1 MANFNADI
9 HCHPT
14 MKPYGNS
21 FLKNWKTDPSRIN
34 SKNTSDK
41 NSIYFNDPPTPQ
53 DLEIEKL
60 GITRFSQSNLHSLF
74 KGNVRIIFSSLY
86 PIEKGF
92 LVNKIHPGKI
102 TDFILQ
108 YFTGLGPYRIDSV
121 QEVKDYFPDLEAEYN
136 FLTQLNNQTIKIDGQ
151 DIKYNLIT
159 NQTELQNSLNDNT
172 CFNIAVINTIE
183 GAHSFGCGMDP
194 INNPAT
200 NFPQKII
207 DNIIKV
213 KNWQHPPLFIT
224 FAHHFYNELCGHEKS
239 LDKISFAVDQS
250 MGLGKDFTPLGLN
263 ALHTLL
269 DKSLGKRILIDIK
282 HLSKHTSRKQ
292 FFDIIETDER
302 YKNEK
307 IPIIVSHAAVIGSG
321 SLLDDFNFSKAD
333 INFSDDEIIKIG
345 KSEGL
350 FGVMFDQGR
359 IASKSKMMTTMKFA
373 GARKWSELI
382 WLQIAH
388 IAKVLDNAGLPAW
401 NIQTLGTDFD
411 GIINSINGFY
421 TAENLPNFRN
431 HLLEHAQKFIKKY
444 SLKMSYNKIEPH
456 EIVSKIMSSNAYD
469 FLLKNF

>member
-21 FLKNWKTDPSRIN
+21 FPDDWKTNPSRIN
-34 SKNTSDK
+34 INDPSKS
-41 NSIYFNDPPTPQ
+41 NSIWYYDSPTPQ
-53 DLEIEKL
+53 DFEIEKL
-60 GITRFSQSNLHSLF
+60 GITRFSQSDMHTLY
-74 KGNVRIIFSSLY
+74 KGNVRLIFSALY

-92 LVNKIHPGKI
+92 FVNKIHPGKI

-108 YFTGLGPYRIDSV
+108 YFTGLKRNRIDSV
-121 QEVKDYFPDLEAEYN
+121 QEVKDYFPDIEAEYD
-136 FLTQLNNQTIKIDGQ
+136 FLKQLSNQNVNIDGKTV
-151 DIKYNLIT
+151 KYTIVKDN
-159 NQTELQNSLNDNT
+159 TELQNVLNDNS
-172 CFNIAVINTIE
+172 CYNIAVVNTIE

-207 DNIIKV
+207 ENIVKV

-292 FFDIIETDER
+292 FFNILETDER

-359 IASKSKMMTTMKFA
+359 IASKSKMMTAMKFA
-373 GARKWSELI
+373 GDKKWSELI

-388 IAKVLDNAGLPAW
+388 IAKVLDNAELPAW

-421 TAENLPNFRN
+421 TAENLPNFRT
-431 HLLEHAQKFIKKY
+431 HLLDHAQKFIKKH
-444 SLKMSYNKIEPH
+444 SFKIPDNKLEPQ